1 MNFLAT
7 RRSCFQERHNYHLN
21 DFGDVRIA
29 PIGKLFEKA
38 AMAKHPCLIE
48 RLSSANLSQPG
59 VVAVGEGPI
68 LRIGENDKSP
78 T

>member
-1 MNFLAT
+1 
-7 RRSCFQERHNYHLN
+7 
-21 DFGDVRIA
+21 VRIA

-38 AMAKHPCLIE
+38 AVAKHPCLIE
-48 RLSSANLSQPG
+48 RLSSANLGQPG
-59 VVAVGEGPI
+59 VVAVGEGPM